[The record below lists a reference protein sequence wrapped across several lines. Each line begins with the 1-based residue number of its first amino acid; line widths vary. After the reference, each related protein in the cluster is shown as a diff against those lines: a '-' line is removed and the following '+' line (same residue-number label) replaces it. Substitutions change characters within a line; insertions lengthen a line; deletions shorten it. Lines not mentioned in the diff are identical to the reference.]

1 MNGINICSNILHIL
15 KIIQMLLYCIYSSVI
30 CDLNIAFKIYLC
42 LCGQQNRAN
51 PIGGGVGEPAVSKL

>member
-1 MNGINICSNILHIL
+1 
-15 KIIQMLLYCIYSSVI
+15 MLLYCIYSSVI